1 LGGRRDDRHHRAAE
15 SLMRT
20 ALVTGASRGIGRA
33 IAERLAR
40 DGYDVVAAAR
50 SRAELDEVVAAINA
64 ADGRARALVLDVTDP
79 QAVAA
84 ALTGADVDV
93 LVNNAGI
100 GILKPFMELTAADW
114 RHTLDVNV
122 DALYHVTRA
131 VLPGMI
137 ERRAGHVCT
146 IGSIAGRGAFVGG
159 SCYAAT
165 KAFVTSWSESLML
178 EVREHGVKVSV
189 VMPGSVA
196 THFNDRVPSDA
207 DAWKLSAEDVADTVS
222 YLLSTPPNVLVHRA
236 EVRTL
241 TVPKGRAR

>member
-1 LGGRRDDRHHRAAE
+1 MPR
-15 SLMRT
+15 

-40 DGYDVVAAAR
+40 DGFDVVAAAR
-50 SRAELDEVVAAINA
+50 NRTELDEVCAGIVAAG
-64 ADGRARALVLDVTDP
+64 GRCQPLVLDVSDA
-79 QAVAA
+79 QAVGE
-84 ALTGADVDV
+84 ALTGVEVDV

-100 GILKPFMELTAADW
+100 GILKPFLETTAAEW
-114 RHTLDVNV
+114 QRTIDVNV
-122 DALYHVTRA
+122 NALYHVTRA
-131 VLPGMI
+131 LLPAMI
-137 ERRAGHVCT
+137 ARKSGHVCT

-189 VMPGSVA
+189 VMPGSVT
-196 THFNDRVPSDA
+196 THFNDHIPSED
-207 DAWKLSAEDVADTVS
+207 DAWKLSAADVADTVS
-222 YLLSTPPNVLVHRA
+222 YVVGTPPNVLVHRA

-241 TVPKGRAR
+241 TVPHGRARR

>member
-1 LGGRRDDRHHRAAE
+1 
-15 SLMRT
+15 MRT

-40 DGYDVVAAAR
+40 DDYEVVVAAR
-50 SRAELDEVVAAINA
+50 NRAELDQAVAAIVA
-64 ADGRARALVLDVTDP
+64 AGGRARALVLDVSDP

-84 ALTGADVDV
+84 ALTGAELDV

-100 GILKPFMELTAADW
+100 GNLKPFMELTAADW
-114 RHTLDVNV
+114 QRTIDVNV
-122 DALYHVTRA
+122 NALYHVTHA

-137 ERRAGHVCT
+137 ARRSGHVCT
-146 IGSIAGRGAFVGG
+146 IGSISSRSAFVGG

-165 KAFVTSWSESLML
+165 KAFVTAWSESLML
-178 EVREHGVKVSV
+178 ELREHGVKVSV

-196 THFNDRVPSDA
+196 THFDEHVPSDA
-207 DAWKLSAEDVADTVS
+207 DAWKLRAADVADTVS
-222 YLLSTPPNVLVHRA
+222 HVIATPPNVLVHRA

>member
-1 LGGRRDDRHHRAAE
+1 
-15 SLMRT
+15 MRT

-40 DGYDVVAAAR
+40 EQYEVIAAAR
-50 SRAELDEVVAAINA
+50 SRAELEEVVAAIVA
-64 ADGRARALVLDVTDP
+64 VGGRARAVVLDVGDP

-100 GILKPFMELTAADW
+100 GILKPFMQLTAADW
-114 RHTLDVNV
+114 QRTLDVNV
-122 DALYHVTRA
+122 NALYHVTHA

-137 ERRAGHVCT
+137 ERGSGHVCT

-159 SCYAAT
+159 ACYAAS
-165 KAFVTSWSESLML
+165 KAFVTAWSESLML

-189 VMPGSVA
+189 VMPGSVT
-196 THFNDRVPSDA
+196 THFGDHVPSDA
-207 DAWKLSAEDVADTVS
+207 DAWKLSASDVADAVA
-222 YLLSTPPNVLVHRA
+222 YVVSTPPNVLVHRA

>member
-1 LGGRRDDRHHRAAE
+1 
-15 SLMRT
+15 MPT

-33 IAERLAR
+33 IAERLAS

-50 SRAELDEVVAAINA
+50 SRTELDEVVAAIKA
-64 ADGRARALVLDVTDP
+64 AEGRARALVLDVSDP

-84 ALTGADVDV
+84 ALTGAEVDV

-100 GILKPFMELTAADW
+100 GILKPFMEVTAADW
-114 RHTLDVNV
+114 RRTLDVNV
-122 DALYHVTRA
+122 NALYHVTRS

-137 ERRAGHVCT
+137 ARRSGHVCT

-159 SCYAAT
+159 TCYGAT

-178 EVREHGVKVSV
+178 EVRDHGVKVSV
-189 VMPGSVA
+189 VMPGSVT
-196 THFNDRVPSDA
+196 THFNEHVPSDA
-207 DAWKLSAEDVADTVS
+207 DGWKLTARDVADTVS
-222 YLLSTPPNVLVHRA
+222 YVVSTPPNVLVHRA

>member
-1 LGGRRDDRHHRAAE
+1 
-15 SLMRT
+15 MTRT
-20 ALVTGASRGIGRA
+20 ALVTGASRDIGRA

-40 DGYDVVAAAR
+40 DGFEVVLAARDRAELEEVAAAIG
-50 SRAELDEVVAAINA
+50 AAG
-64 ADGRARALVLDVTDP
+64 GRARTLVLDVSDP

-84 ALTGADVDV
+84 ALTGVEVDV

-100 GILKPFMELTAADW
+100 GVLKPVMELSAAEGQ
-114 RHTLDVNV
+114 RTIDVNV
-122 DALYHVTRA
+122 NALYHVTRA
-131 VLPGMI
+131 VLPAMI
-137 ERRAGHVCT
+137 ARRSGHICT
-146 IGSIAGRGAFVGG
+146 IGSISGRGAFVGG

-189 VMPGSVA
+189 VMPGSVT
-196 THFNDRVPSDA
+196 THFNEHVPSDA
-207 DAWKLSAEDVADTVS
+207 DAWKLSPADVADTVAHVIA
-222 YLLSTPPNVLVHRA
+222 TPPNVLVHRA